1 MSLRLPQT
9 LEREGNWID
18 AVGMPKKNPAIDGDV
33 YLDVHSIRG
42 PFDSQFVKPKPSME
56 NCFHPRH
63 PRLGKG
69 SGWGPRAPWMWIQWM
84 RFLLGLQ
91 KVPGGID
98 GFGWVLDGLFLLRGS
113 RRITKNFK
121 VLLQNCKSLPASSC
135 GTLCFCVFPCVV
147 FWFGMNPNFPIS
159 SISQPQGFDSPCHCW
174 HLCAFILGRKPLSAA
189 LKPLEFWS
197 FKLKLPQSAKTA
209 ASLHQVEKT
218 LRPRPDYTRLYQTT
232 RPFRSLKMSKQITV
246 FSHTWIT
253 WKKLD
258 NAPHRSCSAK
268 DCQGMR
274 EGEKKL
280 QQIVCRAVLHCFWCC
295 LTGMHHSFRTC
306 DHRRLDCH
314 FSWEGLAPSKQS
326 KSRNQME
333 SGGKP
338 MKDDGS
344 WEVALEVNRL
354 TRRGTFC
361 GCRFWCQ

>member
-1 MSLRLPQT
+1 MRT
-9 LEREGNWID
+9 TGT
-18 AVGMPKKNPAIDGDV
+18 
-33 YLDVHSIRG
+33 LDVDPEFFRC
-42 PFDSQFVKPKPSME
+42 QVV
-56 NCFHPRH
+56 PRFA
-63 PRLGKG
+63 KG
-69 SGWGPRAPWMWIQWM
+69 S
-84 RFLLGLQ
+84 
-91 KVPGGID
+91 GGID
-98 GFGWVLDGLFLLRGS
+98 GFRRFRMGFGWFFLLRGS

-174 HLCAFILGRKPLSAA
+174 HLCAFILGRKPLSAG
-189 LKPLEFWS
+189 LKPEFWS
-197 FKLKLPQSAKTA
+197 FKLRLQQSAKTA
-209 ASLHQVEKT
+209 ASLHQLEKT
-218 LRPRPDYTRLYQTT
+218 LRPKLPDYTRLYQTT

-280 QQIVCRAVLHCFWCC
+280 QQIVCRAALLCFWCC
-295 LTGMHHSFRTC
+295 LTGMYHSFRTC

-314 FSWEGLAPSKQS
+314 FSWEGFAPSKQS

-333 SGGKP
+333 INQWK
-338 MKDDGS
+338 MMDHER
-344 WEVALEVNRL
+344 WH
-354 TRRGTFC
+354 
-361 GCRFWCQ
+361 